1 MSSRS
6 DPLGRLQERAAARR
20 AAGLRRVLRPRPA
33 GGGGLVDL
41 AGNDYLGLATDARVV
56 EAAARAAAT
65 WGAGATG
72 SRLVTGSTALHADLE
87 SGLSSFTG
95 AAAALVFSSG
105 YLANLGVLTALG
117 DASTLLVSDSL
128 NHASLI
134 DGCRLA
140 AGRVEVVGHADVA
153 AVDRALA
160 GRAEP
165 HAVVVTDAVF
175 SVDGDLAPLADLHAV
190 TRRHGALLV
199 VDEAH
204 ALGTV
209 GPAGRG
215 AVHTA
220 GLAGEPDVVLT
231 VTLSKALGSQG
242 GAVLGHPE
250 VVDHLVDTAR
260 SFIFD
265 TGLAP
270 PAAGA
275 ALAALGI
282 VADEP
287 ERVAAA
293 RSRALQIARLAE
305 GAGLASGVPGA
316 AVVAMRIGSPV
327 AAVEAAATCARHG
340 VRVGCFRPPSV
351 PDGVSRLRLTGRAT
365 VTDTDLVRLS
375 RALEAVRADLDSGA
389 GVA

>member
-1 MSSRS
+1 MIGP
-6 DPLGRLQERAAARR
+6 DPLTRLRERAAARR
-20 AAGLRRVLRPRPA
+20 AAGLRRVLRPRPP

-41 AGNDYLGLATDARVV
+41 AGNDYLGLATDPRVV
-56 EAAARAAAT
+56 EAAAQAART
-65 WGAGATG
+65 WGVGATG

-87 SGLSSFTG
+87 GALSDFIG
-95 AAAALVFSSG
+95 VGAALVFSSG
-105 YLANLGVLTALG
+105 YLANLGVLTALA
-117 DASTLLVSDSL
+117 DASTLVVSDAL

-140 AGRVEVVGHADVA
+140 AARVEIVGHADVA
-153 AVDRALA
+153 AVERALA
-160 GRAEP
+160 DRAEP
-165 HAVVVTDAVF
+165 HGVVVTDAVF

-190 TRRHGALLV
+190 ARQHGALLL

-209 GPAGRG
+209 GPGGRG
-215 AVHTA
+215 AAHTA

-250 VVDHLVDTAR
+250 VIDHLVDTAR
-260 SFIFD
+260 AFIFD

-270 PAAGA
+270 PAAGG
-275 ALAALGI
+275 ALEALGI
-282 VADEP
+282 IAAEP

-293 RSRALQIARLAE
+293 RSRAREIATLAH
-305 GAGLASGVPGA
+305 GAGLASGVPDA
-316 AVVAMRIGSPV
+316 AVVSARIGSPV

-351 PDGVSRLRLTGRAT
+351 PDGVSRLRMTGRAT
-365 VTDTDLVRLS
+365 LTAPDLARLS
-375 RALEAVRADLDSGA
+375 RALEAVRADLETGA

>member
-1 MSSRS
+1 VIGP
-6 DPLGRLQERAAARR
+6 DPLTRLRERAAARR
-20 AAGLRRVLRPRPA
+20 AAGLRRVLRPRPP

-41 AGNDYLGLATDARVV
+41 AGNDYLGLATDPRVV
-56 EAAARAAAT
+56 EAAAQAART
-65 WGAGATG
+65 WGVGATG

-87 SGLSSFTG
+87 GALSDFIG
-95 AAAALVFSSG
+95 VGAALVFSSG
-105 YLANLGVLTALG
+105 YLANLGVLTALA
-117 DASTLLVSDSL
+117 DASTLVVSDAL

-140 AGRVEVVGHADVA
+140 AARVEIVGHADVA
-153 AVDRALA
+153 AVERALA
-160 GRAEP
+160 DRAEP
-165 HAVVVTDAVF
+165 HGVVVTDAVF

-190 TRRHGALLV
+190 ARQHGALLL

-209 GPAGRG
+209 GPGGRG
-215 AVHTA
+215 AAHTA

-250 VVDHLVDTAR
+250 VIDHLVDTAR
-260 SFIFD
+260 AFIFD

-270 PAAGA
+270 PAAGG
-275 ALAALGI
+275 ALEALGI
-282 VADEP
+282 IAAEP

-293 RSRALQIARLAE
+293 RSRAREIATLAH
-305 GAGLASGVPGA
+305 GAGLASGVPDA
-316 AVVAMRIGSPV
+316 AVVSARIGSPV

-351 PDGVSRLRLTGRAT
+351 PDGVSRLRMTGRAT
-365 VTDTDLVRLS
+365 LTAPDLARLS
-375 RALEAVRADLDSGA
+375 RALEAVRADLETGA